1 MKLEIER
8 LRLNLSAAERD
19 RALLSIGTDPATINP
34 NVLLDDSYIGRL
46 CKVANVLALLGHS
59 TLEDKTTAAIGLEIS
74 DDNSID
80 FWNICGIG
88 ESCSGGMCKVH
99 AESGPPARAASEF
112 ITTTTSEDLFI
123 CSECERKVCK
133 VCCAGNGALLLEAYN
148 SKGVSS
154 VSSQVGFAAD
164 LSTNRSVTLEGAI
177 CKLCCHD
184 IVLDALIL
192 DYTRVLVSNRRS
204 ARADEATQKALNHVI
219 GSFSNSLE
227 KSQSSSSGDITKS
240 LNHLLSGEESL
251 AEFPFASFLN
261 VVCIEF
267 YLIYHYYMYAYVLRL
282 LFSEIQACYSCK
294 ARV

>member
-8 LRLNLSAAERD
+8 FRLNLSAAERD

-59 TLEDKTTAAIGLEIS
+59 MLEDKTTAAIGLEVS
-74 DDNSID
+74 NDNTID
-80 FWNICGIG
+80 FWNISGIG

-99 AESGPPARAASEF
+99 AEAGPLASAASKF
-112 ITTTTSEDLFI
+112 PSSTTSQDVFI

-133 VCCAGNGALLLEAYN
+133 VCCAGKGALLLEAYN

-154 VSSQVGFAAD
+154 VSAQVGSAAD

-192 DYTRVLVSNRRS
+192 DYARVLVSNRRS
-204 ARADEATQKALNHVI
+204 ARADEATQKALKNVI
-219 GSFSNSLE
+219 GYFSNPLE
-227 KSQSSSSGDITKS
+227 KSQSSYGGDITKS
-240 LNHLLSGEESL
+240 LNQLLAGEESL

-261 VVCIEF
+261 VVCNVF
-267 YLIYHYYMYAYVLRL
+267 YLIYHDHIHES
-282 LFSEIQACYSCK
+282 FCIFE
-294 ARV
+294 

>member
-19 RALLSIGTDPATINP
+19 RALLSIGTDPATLNP
-34 NVLLDDSYIGRL
+34 NVLPDSSYIGRL

-59 TLEDKTTAAIGLEIS
+59 TLEDKTTSAIGLEIS

-80 FWNICGIG
+80 FWNISGIG
-88 ESCSGGMCKVH
+88 ESCSGGMCKVN
-99 AESGPPARAASEF
+99 AEAGPPARAASEF
-112 ITTTTSEDLFI
+112 PTSTTLQDLFI

-133 VCCAGNGALLLEAYN
+133 VCCAGKGALLLEACN
-148 SKGVSS
+148 SKGTS
-154 VSSQVGFAAD
+154 VSSQVAFSAD
-164 LSTNRSVTLEGAI
+164 LSTNRPVTLEGVI

-219 GSFSNSLE
+219 GYFPNSLE
-227 KSQSSSSGDITKS
+227 KSQSSISGDITKS
-240 LNHLLSGEESL
+240 LNQLLAGEESL
-251 AEFPFASFLN
+251 AKFPFASFLN
-261 VVCIEF
+261 VVCIDF
-267 YLIYHYYMYAYVLRL
+267 
-282 LFSEIQACYSCK
+282 FT
-294 ARV
+294 